1 MKIFS
6 DLVYDNVNML
16 TLIII
21 FTMFYYPSWG
31 NHVQMLNN
39 KPYLALCWA
48 SPATAVCIS
57 GSAGK
62 VWPADLSDSASE
74 SLAPGAC
81 PGHSYTLSYLA
92 TSPPYLLYLTT
103 WQQDT
108 YLKKSVKSW
117 LGRPGDF
124 DRIVCSFDISDES
137 GVRIDKRLLSEL
149 KTNWVQ
155 ISYEQV
161 LYLLIQFVNY
171 ESTEFDRI
179 FLYQHKRQHTK

>member
-1 MKIFS
+1 MKIF

-16 TLIII
+16 TLIIN
-21 FTMFYYPSWG
+21 FTISNYPSWG
-31 NHVQMLNN
+31 NHVQIININ
-39 KPYLALCWA
+39 SFALCWA
-48 SPATAVCIS
+48 SPAAAVCIA

-62 VWPADLSDSASE
+62 VWPTDLSDSASE

-81 PGHSYTLSYLA
+81 PGHSYTLTYLA

-161 LYLLIQFVNY
+161 LYWLIQIVNC
-171 ESTEFDRI
+171 EPTEFDRI
-179 FLYQHKRQHTK
+179 ILY

>member
-1 MKIFS
+1 
-6 DLVYDNVNML
+6 
-16 TLIII
+16 
-21 FTMFYYPSWG
+21 MFHYPSWG
-31 NHVQMLNN
+31 THVQMLNN

-161 LYLLIQFVNY
+161 LYLLSYNLWIMNLQNLIEYFCTNINVNIQNSRYVEEKCVF
-171 ESTEFDRI
+171 
-179 FLYQHKRQHTK
+179 

>member
-1 MKIFS
+1 
-6 DLVYDNVNML
+6 
-16 TLIII
+16 
-21 FTMFYYPSWG
+21 MFHYPSWG
-31 NHVQMLNN
+31 NHVQIISTFCYCAN
-39 KPYLALCWA
+39 WA

-62 VWPADLSDSASE
+62 VWPTDLSDSASE

-161 LYLLIQFVNY
+161 LYYSYNLWIMNLQNLIENFCTNVNVNIQNSRY
-171 ESTEFDRI
+171 VEEKCVF
-179 FLYQHKRQHTK
+179 